1 MDVHDG
7 PFLFSGA
14 LHQLTERAAHI
25 GQRTATALLIKKVY
39 SEMVQEIVG
48 HNQITTTRDIYFS
61 ELNTGGMGDQDV
73 PPAAPPRPAKMA
85 PAGAAFTPCPIVPP
99 MARKPDGV

>member
-85 PAGAAFTPCPIVPP
+85 PARATLPPCPTLPP
-99 MARKPDGV
+99 IPTKPQA